1 MADINNLNNEVNQI
15 VTLLQNLSNGI
26 NATIFDIADARS
38 KVKELLSS
46 GLSEAEIRRIK
57 EQVLDAADSVNDA
70 GDSAEEAG
78 EKFKRASKSVD
89 NQISEL
95 ESEIETIKKLRESA
109 NSADDAYLAKKQQAK
124 QEELEIL
131 QTANSNDSF
140 EINLRKDLAQRH
152 REALEQQNKEE
163 IKRRNENVDRIVDS
177 STKLLQS
184 FTTIFTQS
192 ITSIVNTYEQNA
204 GKLSSALDASV
215 TDIGNLQNKI
225 ASELR
230 SDSLRSAI
238 SNIAVLTEAA
248 SLASAG
254 YTNTEKLQESAT
266 DVAIGRRIASNLNF
280 DNSTVKNLTNIF
292 GSDFIDRFSA
302 IQAAVQD
309 AAGTTININSNISK
323 MMSDL
328 SPVYQ
333 NAEYQITALQGSSD
347 VQATLAK
354 ARDMGLITEGQES
367 EYLQMINE
375 LMDPS
380 KAFKSSSTAVKVAAT
395 NYDFGSGDPMQALQ
409 ALLGAREQM
418 YGSISSNSD
427 YMGNIS
433 RSLAASAYGDNTLNA
448 TYMQS
453 GLYGLDSVYTEDLST
468 VYQNQLNKLQSGEY
482 TTTKEAEQNWVSN
495 SPITQ
500 NVANLSKW
508 LPTTYATFSATLF
521 GLINGL
527 PRRIGNAINR
537 RHTASGTIA
546 DIVDTEG
553 EAGTA
558 GDVINGSSSTNS
570 GNVGG
575 QPVVANNTVATA
587 GGRGFRNWINNSA
600 FFNESLLGIGNATST
615 NAFSRYASRA
625 TSGFGMMNI
634 SNAVAGG
641 LNLGNQIINGEG
653 SFANRIG
660 YGGDTTAA
668 MGTHMQTLSGIG
680 GTIGMIWGPIGGL
693 IGTAAGVLVGAI
705 TGSISASVA
714 RKEAEEENTKAILAQ
729 TQATRDL
736 IGLDEGVSALDAL
749 ESKRTL
755 AEGGGIVH
763 LKSGD
768 YKIASTPGAA
778 TGMDYVPYD
787 DYLVRLHKGE
797 SVVTADAA
805 NRLRRQD
812 PNFWNSPLKTN
823 EDYNIVGTLEKQTES
838 IVGAIRNDQQFSP
851 LTRQGGQKQ
860 FVISNSFA

>member
-38 KVKELLSS
+38 KVRELLSS

-57 EQVLDAADSVNDA
+57 EQILDAADSVNDA

-95 ESEIETIKKLRESA
+95 ESEIEIIKKLRESA
-109 NSADDAYLAKKQQAK
+109 NSDDDAYLAKKQQAK

-140 EINLRKDLAQRH
+140 EISLRKDLAQRH

-163 IKRRNENVDRIVDS
+163 IKKRNENVDRFVDS

-453 GLYGLDSVYTEDLST
+453 GLYGLDSVYTEDLSA

-482 TTTKEAEQNWVSN
+482 TTTKEANQNWVSN

-500 NVANLSKW
+500 NVANISKW
-508 LPTTYATFSATLF
+508 LPITYATFSTTLF

-546 DIVDTEG
+546 GIVDTKG

-558 GDVINGSSSTNS
+558 GDIINEGSSTSS
-570 GNVGG
+570 GDVSG
-575 QPVVANNTVATA
+575 QPVVANNTVTAA

-625 TSGFGMMNI
+625 TSGFGIMNI

-641 LNLGNQIINGEG
+641 LNIGNQLINGEG

-693 IGTAAGVLVGAI
+693 IGTAAGALVGAI

-749 ESKRTL
+749 DSKRTL

>member
-38 KVKELLSS
+38 KVRELLSS

-95 ESEIETIKKLRESA
+95 ESEIEVIKKLRESA
-109 NSADDAYLAKKQQAK
+109 NSADDAYLAKQQQAK
-124 QEELEIL
+124 QEELNIL
-131 QTANSNDSF
+131 QKYNGSSNY
-140 EINLRKDLAQRH
+140 ELNKRIELAQRH

-163 IKRRNENVDRIVDS
+163 IKRRNENVDKIVDN

-453 GLYGLDSVYTEDLST
+453 GLYGLDSIYTEDLSA
-468 VYQNQLNKLQSGEY
+468 VYQNQLNKLQSGDY
-482 TTTKEAEQNWVSN
+482 TTTKEAEQNWISN

-508 LPTTYATFSATLF
+508 LPTTYATFSTTLF

-527 PRRIGNAINR
+527 PKRIGNAINK
-537 RHTASGTIA
+537 RHTASGTVA

-553 EAGTA
+553 DVSTP
-558 GDVINGSSSTNS
+558 GDIVNGNST
-570 GNVGG
+570 GGDVGG
-575 QPVVANNTVATA
+575 QPVVANNTVAAA

-600 FFNESLLGIGNATST
+600 FFNESLLGIGSSTST

-693 IGTAAGVLVGAI
+693 IGTAAGALVGAI

>member
-1 MADINNLNNEVNQI
+1 MADINNLNNEVSQI

-38 KVKELLSS
+38 KVRELLSS

-95 ESEIETIKKLRESA
+95 ESEIEVIKKLRESA
-109 NSADDAYLAKKQQAK
+109 NSADDAYLAKQQQAK
-124 QEELEIL
+124 QEELNIL
-131 QTANSNDSF
+131 QKYNGSSNY
-140 EINLRKDLAQRH
+140 ELNKRIELAQRH

-163 IKRRNENVDRIVDS
+163 IKRRNENVDKIVDN

-184 FTTIFTQS
+184 FTKIFTQS

-418 YGSISSNSD
+418 YGSISSSND

-453 GLYGLDSVYTEDLST
+453 GLYGLDSIYTEDLSA
-468 VYQNQLNKLQSGEY
+468 VYQKQLNKLQSGDY

-521 GLINGL
+521 GLINSL
-527 PRRIGNAINR
+527 PKRIGNAINR

-553 EAGTA
+553 DVGTP
-558 GDVINGSSSTNS
+558 GDVVNGNST
-570 GNVGG
+570 GGDVGG
-575 QPVVANNTVATA
+575 QPVVANNTVAAA
-587 GGRGFRNWINNSA
+587 GGHGFRNWINNSA
-600 FFNESLLGIGNATST
+600 FFNESLLGIDSSTST

-641 LNLGNQIINGEG
+641 LNLGNQLINGEG

-693 IGTAAGVLVGAI
+693 IGTAAGALVGAI

-860 FVISNSFA
+860 FVISNNFA